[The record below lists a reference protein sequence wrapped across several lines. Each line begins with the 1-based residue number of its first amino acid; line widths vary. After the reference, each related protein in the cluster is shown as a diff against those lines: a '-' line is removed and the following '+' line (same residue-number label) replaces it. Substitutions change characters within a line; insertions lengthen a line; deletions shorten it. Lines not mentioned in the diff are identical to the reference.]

1 MLDKV
6 ELQKNYEKALFSALK
21 KFQFVESI
29 LRKYIT
35 TSYDVIRLKIQD
47 SETLSYDFNENNIEK
62 GGLQRLNTNFRK
74 LCKNKEL
81 SAKIKKACDA
91 RNQLAHDAF
100 FQNFRDQ
107 ISGISNEELHRKGCE
122 IYAQSVEVS
131 QIVTELLRELKVL
144 ELEYE
149 QLPK

>member
-21 KFQFVESI
+21 EFQFVESI

-62 GGLQRLNTNFRK
+62 GGLQPGQDHEHLTRTLT
-74 LCKNKEL
+74 
-81 SAKIKKACDA
+81 
-91 RNQLAHDAF
+91 
-100 FQNFRDQ
+100 
-107 ISGISNEELHRKGCE
+107 
-122 IYAQSVEVS
+122 
-131 QIVTELLRELKVL
+131 
-144 ELEYE
+144 
-149 QLPK
+149 

>member
-1 MLDKV
+1 M
-6 ELQKNYEKALFSALK
+6 
-21 KFQFVESI
+21 
-29 LRKYIT
+29 
-35 TSYDVIRLKIQD
+35 KIQD
-47 SETLSYDFNENNIEK
+47 LDTLHYDFHKDNIGEW
-62 GGLQRLNTNFRK
+62 GLNRLATRFQN

-81 SAKIKKACDA
+81 SVKIKSVCKA
-91 RNQLAHDAF
+91 RNHFAHDAF

-107 ISGISNEELHRKGCE
+107 ISGISNEELHKKGCE

-149 QLPK
+149 QLPKQSR